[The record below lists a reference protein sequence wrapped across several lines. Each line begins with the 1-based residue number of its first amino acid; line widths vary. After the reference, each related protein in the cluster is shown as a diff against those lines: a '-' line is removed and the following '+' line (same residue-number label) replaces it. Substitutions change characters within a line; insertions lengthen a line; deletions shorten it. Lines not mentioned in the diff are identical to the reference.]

1 MTQEPKIFPYIARL
15 LQGAEVVWKPLGEIA
30 SMYGGLTGKNKT
42 DFEGGNASYITYK
55 NIFDNIEVDFD
66 KLEKVKISA
75 SEKQNKVRYGDV
87 LFTGSSETAEDA
99 GMSSAITTTI
109 EEDIYLNSF
118 SFGVRFNEDVELIPE
133 FSKYLFRSYFMRAA
147 ISKTASGVTR
157 FNISKER
164 LKKLPI
170 PLPPLSVQQEIVR
183 ILDKFTQL
191 EAELEAELDC
201 RKRQYEYYRN
211 KLLTFSEIGGGT
223 EIVWKTL
230 GEVGEVTKLAGF
242 EFTNYV
248 KYNDTGKIIALR
260 GLNVKGSLDLSDV
273 KYIDESDFSKLNRSK
288 LYINDML
295 FTYVGTVGSVAL
307 IPENDKYYLAPNVA
321 RIRFLDRKINP
332 RFMFHYFQS
341 DEFKKKQINRYL
353 GSSSMKNLTMENI
366 RKFQIPLPP
375 LEEQQRIATI
385 LDKFDTLVNSI
396 SEGLPKEIALRRK
409 QYEYYREKLLSFPS

>member
-1 MTQEPKIFPYIARL
+1 MTQEPKIFPYIVRL
-15 LQGAEVVWKPLGEIA
+15 LQGAEVVWKPLGEVAELKRGTTITKKTSNEGIYPVISGGQQPA
-30 SMYGGLTGKNKT
+30 YYIDQFNRDGETITVAGSGAYAGFVMYWN
-42 DFEGGNASYITYK
+42 EP
-55 NIFDNIEVDFD
+55 IFVGDAFS
-66 KLEKVKISA
+66 VKA
-75 SEKQNKVRYGDV
+75 DEKQVLPRFIYHFLLSIQEKIYDLKSGGGVPHVYAKDV
-87 LFTGSSETAEDA
+87 A
-99 GMSSAITTTI
+99 
-109 EEDIYLNSF
+109 
-118 SFGVRFNEDVELIPE
+118 RFV
-133 FSKYLFRSYFMRAA
+133 
-147 ISKTASGVTR
+147 
-157 FNISKER
+157 
-164 LKKLPI
+164 I

-211 KLLTFSEIGGGT
+211 KLLTFNDIGGGT

-248 KYNDTGKIIALR
+248 KYNDIGKIIALR

-321 RIRFLDRKINP
+321 RIRFLDRRINP

-341 DEFKKKQINRYL
+341 DEFEKKQINRYL

>member
-1 MTQEPKIFPYIARL
+1 MTQEPNIFPYIARL
-15 LQGAEVVWKPLGEIA
+15 LQGVEVVWKPLGEIA

-42 DFEGGNASYITYK
+42 DFEEGNASYITYK

-66 KLEKVKISA
+66 KLEKVKISP
-75 SEKQNKVRYGDV
+75 SEKQNKVRYGDI

-133 FSKYLFRSYFMRAA
+133 FSKYLFRSHFMRAA

-211 KLLTFSEIGGGT
+211 KLLAYEGN
-223 EIVWKTL
+223 EVEWKML
-230 GEVGEVTKLAGF
+230 GEV
-242 EFTNYV
+242 FTLCNGYTPS
-248 KYNDTGKIIALR
+248 KSNNDFWE
-260 GLNVKGSLDLSDV
+260 N
-273 KYIDESDFSKLNRSK
+273 
-288 LYINDML
+288 
-295 FTYVGTVGSVAL
+295 GT
-307 IPENDKYYLAPNVA
+307 IPWFRMED
-321 RIRFLDRKINP
+321 IR
-332 RFMFHYFQS
+332 
-341 DEFKKKQINRYL
+341 L
-353 GSSSMKNLTMENI
+353 GSSILKEAIQTITPEAVKGKLFPANTIIMATSATVGEHALIEVDFMCNQRFTCFILNKEYQTLFDIKFLYYYFFLLDEKAKQSVNVSSFPSVQMNEL
-366 RKFQIPLPP
+366 RKWEIPLPP

-396 SEGLPKEIALRRK
+396 SEGLPKEIALHRK
-409 QYEYYREKLLSFPS
+409 QYEYYREQLLRF

>member
-1 MTQEPKIFPYIARL
+1 MTQEPKIFPYITRL
-15 LQGAEVVWKPLGEIA
+15 LQGAEVVWKPLGEVAEIKRGQRVTKQELSNNKQYPVYSGGVKPMGYYDTYNQEA
-30 SMYGGLTGKNKT
+30 NTITIVKYGTAGYVN
-42 DFEGGNASYITYK
+42 FITERFWANDVCYCIK
-55 NIFDNIEVDFD
+55 PHTI
-66 KLEKVKISA
+66 LE
-75 SEKQNKVRYGDV
+75 N
-87 LFTGSSETAEDA
+87 
-99 GMSSAITTTI
+99 
-109 EEDIYLNSF
+109 
-118 SFGVRFNEDVELIPE
+118 
-133 FSKYLFRSYFMRAA
+133 KYLLYVLKNMQLYINSLATDA
-147 ISKTASGVTR
+147 IPAHLPAPSLAS
-157 FNISKER
+157 IQ
-164 LKKLPI
+164 I

-242 EFTNYV
+242 EFTNYI
-248 KYNDTGKIIALR
+248 KYNDIGKIIALR

-288 LYINDML
+288 LYIDDML

-321 RIRFLDRKINP
+321 RIRFLDRRINP

-341 DEFKKKQINRYL
+341 DEFEKKQINRYL

-409 QYEYYREKLLSFPS
+409 QYEYYRERLLTFTNDK

>member
-1 MTQEPKIFPYIARL
+1 MTQEPKIFPYIERL

-42 DFEGGNASYITYK
+42 DFEEGNASYITYK

-66 KLEKVKISA
+66 KLEKVKISP
-75 SEKQNKVRYGDV
+75 SEKQNKVRYGDI
-87 LFTGSSETAEDA
+87 LFTGSSETSEDA
-99 GMSSAITTTI
+99 GMSSSITTTI

-133 FSKYLFRSYFMRAA
+133 FSKYLFRSHFMRAA

-211 KLLTFSEIGGGT
+211 NLLTFNEIGGGGT
-223 EIVWKTL
+223 KVEWKTL
-230 GEVGEVTKLAGF
+230 GEV
-242 EFTNYV
+242 FTLRNGYTPS
-248 KYNDTGKIIALR
+248 KSNNDFWE
-260 GLNVKGSLDLSDV
+260 N
-273 KYIDESDFSKLNRSK
+273 
-288 LYINDML
+288 
-295 FTYVGTVGSVAL
+295 GT
-307 IPENDKYYLAPNVA
+307 IPWFRMED
-321 RIRFLDRKINP
+321 IR
-332 RFMFHYFQS
+332 
-341 DEFKKKQINRYL
+341 L
-353 GSSSMKNLTMENI
+353 GSSILKKAIQTITPEAVKGKLFPANTIIMATSATVGEHALIEVDFMCNQRFTCFILNKEYQTLFDIKFLYYYFFLLDEKAKQSVNVSSFPSVQMNEL
-366 RKFQIPLPP
+366 RKWEIPLPP
-375 LEEQQRIATI
+375 LSEQQRIATI

-409 QYEYYREKLLSFPS
+409 QYEYYREKLLSFPKE